1 MAGAPNL
8 VPGNQFGRIHTPLLE
23 FHGTADESTPYQGDL
38 EMWNAANPPKFF
50 VTIPGA
56 DHDTPFFN
64 EAGGPPTPLND
75 AVGACGVT
83 FFDVYVA
90 RAAKPSTIDPACSV
104 PGTMTVE
111 SELPSRS
118 PRQDG

>member
-1 MAGAPNL
+1 
-8 VPGNQFGRIHTPLLE
+8 
-23 FHGTADESTPYQGDL
+23 
-38 EMWNAANPPKFF
+38 
-50 VTIPGA
+50 
-56 DHDTPFFN
+56 
-64 EAGGPPTPLND
+64 
-75 AVGACGVT
+75 VT